1 VNWARNEKLHVIVSN
16 SVINEIH
23 TTCLPVKSSW
33 VTCHNNSEVKLN
45 AQTEQGTEM
54 LDLCCEWTWLVLQED
69 FRVNF

>member
-23 TTCLPVKSSW
+23 TTCMPVKSSC
-33 VTCHNNSEVKLN
+33 VTCHINSEVKLN
-45 AQTEQGTEM
+45 AQTEQGTKM
-54 LDLCCEWTWLVLQED
+54 LDLCYEWTWLVLQED